1 MRQHSNLALVL
12 ALAGIISL
20 ASCMPQ
26 NGEVFGLIQSYRFD
40 DTKAQEDLLN
50 ALKPGHMERTVNCLV
65 NAPGASNCDPRTPQL
80 KEVIQVLSRN
90 DYKCND
96 CPLELKFF
104 ISYVKA
110 AMTENAQ
117 LCNTLIARLNLKDPG
132 CKTAR

>member
-1 MRQHSNLALVL
+1 MRQQSNLALLL

-50 ALKPGHMERTVNCLV
+50 ALKPGQMEHTVNCLV
-65 NAPGASNCDPRTPQL
+65 NTQGGNCDPRTPQL

-90 DYKCND
+90 GYKCND

-117 LCNTLIARLNLKDPG
+117 LCSTLVARLSLSDPG
-132 CKTAR
+132 CKSGP